1 MSLAKRILDE
11 ANEDITTTE
20 LYKVVQDNLPTLV
33 SSLEVLSNDFKNAHS
48 DTEVEHTEQL
58 DSALK
63 AVSNICDV
71 LDKSGFTYFP
81 QPTEFR
87 RTVIGQILNN
97 FKDFYEEYQNGFVEE
112 DIEILNTNSKDL
124 LSILEN
130 LNKTTL

>member
-20 LYKVVQDNLPTLV
+20 LYKVVQENLP
-33 SSLEVLSNDFKNAHS
+33 SLIEDLKVLSKDFQNAHS
-48 DTEVEHTEQL
+48 DTEVEHTSNL

-63 AVSNICDV
+63 SISSICDV

-81 QPTEFR
+81 QPTDFR
-87 RTVIGQILNN
+87 RNIIGRILDN
-97 FKDFYEEYQNGFVEE
+97 FIDFYETYLDGFMEE

-130 LNKTTL
+130 LNKATL